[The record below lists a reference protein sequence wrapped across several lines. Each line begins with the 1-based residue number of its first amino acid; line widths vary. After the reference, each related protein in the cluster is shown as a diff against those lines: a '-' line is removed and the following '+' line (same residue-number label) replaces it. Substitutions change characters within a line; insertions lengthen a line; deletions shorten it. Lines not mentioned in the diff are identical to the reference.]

1 MLFLMSPWRHFCNA
15 VVHMSLFIRH
25 SLMDHVAI
33 VAGTQSMSIIMVP
46 VQCAAKDGLFIVER
60 TGCGVG
66 LTPLSF

>member
-1 MLFLMSPWRHFCNA
+1 
-15 VVHMSLFIRH
+15 MSLFIRH